1 RADAN
6 RDPTARWSPM
16 TEFTKLKI
24 SYALALLGTLFALHP
39 FLDRFA
45 DGGFLYLGYNLKV
58 FYAYALTAGLLSL
71 CVYFYA
77 VTLLSER
84 PHSWCE
90 RTGNSAYA
98 LAVLVVAR
106 YPRLSLSAD

>member
-45 DGGFLYLGYNLKV
+45 DRGFLYLGYDLKV
-58 FYAYALTAGLLSL
+58 FYAYSLTAGLLSL
-71 CVYFYA
+71 FVYLFA
-77 VTLLSER
+77 VALLGNP
-84 PHSWCE
+84 PHSWFE
-90 RTGNSAYA
+90 RAGKSGYARGSPVPPVLTGC
-98 LAVLVVAR
+98 L
-106 YPRLSLSAD
+106 RL